1 MKLTEKQKSEAVIQ
15 FSGKSLGQMVRKKIF
30 FKKQSFS
37 NRIVHSQKNHKKRNL
52 QKKHTICT
60 NIFETFLVIK

>member
-15 FSGKSLGQMVRKKIF
+15 FSGKSLGQMVRKNFLKK
-30 FKKQSFS
+30 KKQSFS

-52 QKKHTICT
+52 HTKKHHLHKHFW
-60 NIFETFLVIK
+60 NFFSD